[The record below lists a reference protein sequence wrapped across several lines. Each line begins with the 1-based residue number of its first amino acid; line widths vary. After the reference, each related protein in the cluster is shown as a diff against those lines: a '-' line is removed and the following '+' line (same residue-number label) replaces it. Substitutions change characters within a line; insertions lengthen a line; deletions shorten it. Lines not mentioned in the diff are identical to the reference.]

1 MFRFVGIKSRTKEQL
16 QRLMYHEEMEIW
28 MENAKLEDMR
38 LKVRSLLVMLL
49 YRVFGATSILH
60 STEVAFLLLTQQPQ
74 VRFSAFPR
82 IFLLMLLRF
91 IDGTA

>member
-1 MFRFVGIKSRTKEQL
+1 
-16 QRLMYHEEMEIW
+16 

-49 YRVFGATSILH
+49 YRVSGATPILH

-74 VRFSAFPR
+74 VRFSAFPSF
-82 IFLLMLLRF
+82 FLLMLLRF
-91 IDGTA
+91 IDGTAWKSGHGQMLAVGLL